1 MNHSELAAIVR
12 DRLLRALLESGCV
25 PDQALERLLTL
36 LRFAV
41 LERATAM
48 AGHDAFSPDELE
60 FYSAL
65 ARLCFISDYVFD
77 CTPNETELAASL
89 RERLVASVAIG
100 NRSPRHLAD
109 RRCRVFSASRAVL
122 PGCAVVEIVAR
133 PGRAGG
139 GATSHRTST

>member
-1 MNHSELAAIVR
+1 
-12 DRLLRALLESGCV
+12 V

-48 AGHDAFSPDELE
+48 AGHDAFSPEELE
-60 FYSAL
+60 FCSAL

-89 RERLVASVAIG
+89 RERLVAALQSGTAVPAILPRIFRSTG
-100 NRSPRHLAD
+100 SPAGMRCCRDRGPTRSRRCWRNRSSNRNMSWRFAPPFR
-109 RRCRVFSASRAVL
+109 
-122 PGCAVVEIVAR
+122 G
-133 PGRAGG
+133 
-139 GATSHRTST
+139 

>member
-1 MNHSELAAIVR
+1 MNRSELAAIVR
-12 DRLLRALLESGCV
+12 NRLLRALLESGCV

-36 LRFAV
+36 LRFAL

-89 RERLVASVAIG
+89 RERLVAALQSGTSVPAIWPVAVAAYFPLNG
-100 NRSPRHLAD
+100 LS
-109 RRCRVFSASRAVL
+109 CRDALLSSSWPDPVA
-122 PGCAVVEIVAR
+122 PVVAQQ
-133 PGRAGG
+133 G
-139 GATSHRTST
+139 